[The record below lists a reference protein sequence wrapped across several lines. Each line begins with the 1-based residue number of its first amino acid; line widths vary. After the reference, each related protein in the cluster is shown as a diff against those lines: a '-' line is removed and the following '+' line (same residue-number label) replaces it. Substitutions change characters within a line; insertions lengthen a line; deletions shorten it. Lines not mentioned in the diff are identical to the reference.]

1 MQESV
6 IYQEILQEGREQGR
20 QQGREQG
27 VEQVAIN
34 LLREGMILE
43 QVVRLT
49 GLPLE
54 KIQSLQ
60 QAIAS
65 E

>member
-6 IYQEILQEGREQGR
+6 IYQEILQEGREQG
-20 QQGREQG
+20 
-27 VEQVAIN
+27 VDQVAIN

-43 QVVRLT
+43 QVARLT

-54 KIQSLQ
+54 RVQSLQ
-60 QAIAS
+60 AIPP

>member
-20 QQGREQG
+20 QQG

-43 QVVRLT
+43 RISRLT
-49 GLPLE
+49 ELPLE
-54 KIQSLQ
+54 KVQSLQ
-60 QAIAS
+60 KVIAS

>member
-6 IYQEILQEGREQGR
+6 IYQEILQQGRE
-20 QQGREQG
+20 QGREQG

-60 QAIAS
+60 QAIAP

>member
-20 QQGREQG
+20 QQR

-34 LLREGMILE
+34 LFREGMILE

-60 QAIAS
+60 QAIAP

>member
-20 QQGREQG
+20 QQR

-34 LLREGMILE
+34 LFREGMILE
-43 QVVRLT
+43 RISRLT
-49 GLPLE
+49 ELPLE
-54 KIQSLQ
+54 KVQSLQ
-60 QAIAS
+60 IAS

>member
-20 QQGREQG
+20 QQGVEQG

-43 QVVRLT
+43 RISRLT

-54 KIQSLQ
+54 KLQ
-60 QAIAS
+60 TLQKAS
-65 E
+65 DQE

>member
-20 QQGREQG
+20 QQG

-34 LLREGMILE
+34 LLREGMILN
-43 QVVRLT
+43 
-49 GLPLE
+49 
-54 KIQSLQ
+54 
-60 QAIAS
+60 
-65 E
+65 

>member
-20 QQGREQG
+20 QQG

-54 KIQSLQ
+54 KVQSLQ
-60 QAIAS
+60 AIAP